1 MKNADRQK
9 LKEDGMTKG
18 VFSVLDYLK
27 EHTQI
32 LIKAGMVAAGVVV
45 IVFAVILVLN
55 RREAAQSKVASEIMT
70 AVENLGQNPANLS
83 VLERLAGNGK
93 YNRLAYL
100 ELAKYWMAK
109 GDLPKADG
117 YVAKLPVGRK
127 DGVYYQGELLKAR
140 ISVLRKDY
148 DRAVTAYKKI
158 IDERSKDFPLDYAMF
173 SLAEAYELKGDN
185 VKALEMYKEVASKY
199 AQSSMGY
206 QASLKA
212 GRLALAN

>member
-18 VFSVLDYLK
+18 VFSALDYLK

-32 LIKAGMVAAGVVV
+32 LIKAGMVAAGLVV
-45 IVFAVILVLN
+45 IVFAVVLILN
-55 RREAAQSKVASEIMT
+55 RQEAAQSRVASEIIT
-70 AVENLGQNPANLS
+70 AAENLGQNPANLS
-83 VLERLAGNGK
+83 VLERLAGKGK

-109 GDLPKADG
+109 GDLAKADG
-117 YVAKLPVGRK
+117 YVAKLPAGRK

-148 DRAVTAYKKI
+148 DRAVTALQEDHRREI
-158 IDERSKDFPLDYAMF
+158 EGFPPRLRH
-173 SLAEAYELKGDN
+173 
-185 VKALEMYKEVASKY
+185 V
-199 AQSSMGY
+199 QP
-206 QASLKA
+206 
-212 GRLALAN
+212 GRGL